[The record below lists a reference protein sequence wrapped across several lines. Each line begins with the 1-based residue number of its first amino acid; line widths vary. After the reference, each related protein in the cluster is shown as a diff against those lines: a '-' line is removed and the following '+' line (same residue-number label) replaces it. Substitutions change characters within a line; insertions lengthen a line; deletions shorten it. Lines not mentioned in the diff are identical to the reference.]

1 MKKRTQQAQVKMAS
15 QQAPQQHQQLQQQV
29 QQKLQQRPDAL
40 PNSGVQHQGG
50 QPPHKKLAMC
60 KFEPESPKSVAKP
73 FGREVLLDAA
83 NKNTQQQSP
92 SEEAPAAKKAKQNS
106 GAGASG
112 NSSAGVASG
121 AAAGQAVAS
130 SSIAARMKPGAGI
143 AWAISVARRELEAI
157 SSVEGVPAQLDQFP
171 ECVLL
176 GSVAARRELVS
187 SLLGEYA
194 HASAAAAAL
203 VSPSCRQ
210 PLALELRAAS
220 NPQALDLCTNDR
232 TLSPEADSWLQQV
245 SQLMLSAQGSKLR
258 IDPLH
263 LRLSALKCANVD
275 LIELPERGSGTTG
288 QNTKLDEIRSRYLAM
303 PPNILVCLEPGLP
316 LDLCRRFDPRLER
329 TVLLGAA
336 CQGGEVG
343 EQGIS
348 PSQLFGPAAAQAL
361 ERRFDLLCSER
372 LPHWLQGLSMLDLK
386 LTQQLKEAQQVAA
399 EEDSESTL
407 RRARAAGLSFGRALQ
422 HVISGTPGCEA
433 GALTLEEELV
443 AFADAAARGGGGSGG
458 KLLSRDAAE
467 AAEDLWA
474 PFGGVRGYA
483 EYLRD
488 TVYIPSSHERLNGGA
503 AWQRLLSEIEV
514 AMRLA
519 HPPSEELAGLPLAAI
534 QAGGTGVHGHQRWD
548 DVTMKLLVGIA
559 FEPLRKRIRYIA
571 ARVAWSLRQQKVAVA
586 EWMATLQEGPSS
598 RFFSS
603 LFPQHLALLRS
614 SPLTRDLVFGAFDQA
629 SGNVADQLLATL
641 ECTLLA
647 GCLNPGIIL
656 RAPTQADI
664 EPSPAAIPQSNATS
678 GRSGASGFSAA
689 ERRGRVREEMRR
701 RSSATGGLP
710 PQLCDRVFQPKE
722 AMQALPFVE
731 RELRRAFSVFS
742 NTLANQCVALADT
755 TLKSLCAR
763 HIEETMEV
771 IDFTNEQ
778 KRAISQRHTDLRE
791 KVEKVSE
798 QLGAIRRSASALRN
812 AAMGGNG
819 MLGMN
824 DC

>member
-1 MKKRTQQAQVKMAS
+1 MKKRTQQTQNKTANAQQPPV
-15 QQAPQQHQQLQQQV
+15 QHEQLQQRI
-29 QQKLQQRPDAL
+29 QQKLQQRPEAQPSSD
-40 PNSGVQHQGG
+40 VQYAGG
-50 QPPHKKLAMC
+50 QPPQKKLAMC
-60 KFEPESPKSVAKP
+60 KLEPDSPKEVEVEPDAGAAIVA
-73 FGREVLLDAA
+73 
-83 NKNTQQQSP
+83 QQTSP
-92 SEEAPAAKKAKQNS
+92 EEAPGAKKRKKNMGATAGGNPATGMAPSGISKQPAPS
-106 GAGASG
+106 
-112 NSSAGVASG
+112 
-121 AAAGQAVAS
+121 
-130 SSIAARMKPGAGI
+130 ARMRPGAGI

-157 SSVEGVPAQLDQFP
+157 SSVEGVQACLGQFP

-176 GSVAARRELVS
+176 SGVAARRELLS

-194 HASAAAAAL
+194 HSSAAAAAL

-210 PLALELRAAS
+210 PVALELRAAS
-220 NPQALDLCTNDR
+220 SPQALDLCTSDG
-232 TLSPEADSWLQQV
+232 SPSPDADSWLQQV
-245 SQLMLSAQGSKLR
+245 TQLMVSAQGNKLR
-258 IDPLH
+258 IDPMH

-275 LIELPERGSGTTG
+275 LIELPERGGGG
-288 QNTKLDEIRSRYLAM
+288 QNTKADARFEEIRSKYLGAQ
-303 PPNILVCLEPGLP
+303 PNILVCLEPGMP
-316 LDLCRRFDPRLER
+316 LDLCRRFDPRLDR

-336 CQGGEVG
+336 CQGNGEG
-343 EQGIS
+343 EQAMS
-348 PSQLFGPAAAQAL
+348 PSELFGPAAAQAL
-361 ERRFDLLCSER
+361 ERRFELVCSER

-386 LTQQLKEAQQVAA
+386 LTQQHKEAQLVSS
-399 EEDSESTL
+399 EEDSDGVL
-407 RRARAAGLSFGRALQ
+407 RKARAAGLSFGRALQ
-422 HVISGTPGCEA
+422 HVIGGTPGCEA

-443 AFADAAARGGGGSGG
+443 AFADAAARGGAGSGG
-458 KLLSRDAAE
+458 KLSARDAAE
-467 AAEDLWA
+467 AAADLWA
-474 PFGGVRGYA
+474 PFGGVQNYA
-483 EYLRD
+483 EYLRE
-488 TVYIPSSHERLNGGA
+488 TVCIPSSHERLNGGA

-519 HPPSEELAGLPLAAI
+519 HPPAEELSGLPLAAI

-656 RAPTQADI
+656 RSPTQADI
-664 EPSPAAIPQSNATS
+664 EPSPAATPPSQTGSHS
-678 GRSGASGFSAA
+678 GRSGAGGASAA
-689 ERRGRVREEMRR
+689 ERRSRVRDEMRR

-742 NTLANQCVALADT
+742 HTLANQCVALADT

-763 HIEETMEV
+763 HIEETMEK
-771 IDFTNEQ
+771 IDFNSEQ
-778 KRAISQRHTDLRE
+778 KRAITQRHTELRE
-791 KVEKVSE
+791 KAEKVEE
-798 QLGAIRRSASALRN
+798 QLGAVRRSAGALRN

-819 MLGMN
+819 MLGRGG
-824 DC
+824 C